1 MLKEDAMDK
10 TTSLSQAIGTH
21 LHNGDTVALEGFGHL
36 VPVAAAHEII
46 RQKFTGLTLARMSC
60 DVIVDQL
67 LGADCLQGL
76 ISSFVANSSAGSLYE
91 LRRRVEHSDP
101 EPLWFDEY
109 SHGGMVARYQAG
121 ASKLPFQPIASYR
134 GSDLAIKNPR
144 IKSVTD
150 PFGGPP
156 IHVVPALNPD
166 LTIVHAQRADR
177 EGNVQAWGMLGIQ
190 TEAAF
195 AGRRLIVTVE
205 EIVDESIIRSD
216 PNRTIIPSHIVDA
229 VVAVPRGAHPHS
241 VQGYYDRDDEFS
253 RDWSTLARDAE
264 AVRDWLQ
271 TNIHDTADH
280 AEFLALLGDDH
291 FDRLGIKDAFSTP
304 VNYGGRG

>member
-1 MLKEDAMDK
+1 MDK
-10 TTSLSQAIGTH
+10 TTSLSQAISAH
-21 LHNGDTVALEGFGHL
+21 LHDGDTVALEGFGHL

-46 RQKFTGLTLARMSC
+46 RQSYANLTLARMSC

-67 LGADCLQGL
+67 LGANCLQGL
-76 ISSFVANSSAGSLYE
+76 ISSFIANSSAGSLYE
-91 LRRRVEHSDP
+91 LRRRIEHSDP
-101 EPLWFDEY
+101 EPIRFDEY

-144 IKSVTD
+144 IRSVVD
-150 PFGGPP
+150 PYGGPP

-166 LTIVHAQRADR
+166 LTIVHAQRADSA
-177 EGNVQAWGMLGIQ
+177 GNVQAWGMLGIQ

-205 EIVDESIIRSD
+205 EIVDEDIIRSD

-229 VVAVPRGAHPHS
+229 VVAVPRGAHPHA

-253 RDWSTLARDAE
+253 RDWSALARDAK
-264 AVRDWLQ
+264 AVTSWLQ

-280 AEFLALLGDDH
+280 DEFLALLGHDR
-291 FDRLGIKDAFSTP
+291 FERLGIRDAYSTP
-304 VNYGGRG
+304 VNYGGRA

>member
-1 MLKEDAMDK
+1 MLKEDTMDK
-10 TTSLSQAIGTH
+10 TTSLSHAIGTH

-46 RQKFTGLTLARMSC
+46 RQKFSDLILARMSC

-67 LGADCLQGL
+67 LGANCLKGL

-144 IKSVTD
+144 IKSVDD
-150 PFGGPP
+150 PYGGPP

-166 LTIVHAQRADR
+166 LTIIHAQRADR
-177 EGNVQAWGMLGIQ
+177 AGNVQAWGMLGVQ

-195 AGRRLIVTVE
+195 ASRRLIVTVE
-205 EIVDESIIRSD
+205 EIVDEDIIRSD
-216 PNRTIIPSHIVDA
+216 PNRTIIPSHVVDA

-241 VQGYYDRDDEFS
+241 VQGYYDRDDDFS
-253 RDWSTLARDAE
+253 RDWSALARDAE
-264 AVRDWLQ
+264 AVQRWLQ
-271 TNIHDTADH
+271 TNIHETADH
-280 AEFLALLGDDH
+280 DEFLALLGPDH
-291 FDRLGIKDAFSTP
+291 FDRLSIRDSYSTP
-304 VNYGGRG
+304 VNYGGRA

>member
-1 MLKEDAMDK
+1 MDK
-10 TTSLSQAIGTH
+10 TMGLRQAISTY
-21 LHNGDTVALEGFGHL
+21 LSDGDTVALEGFGHI

-46 RQKFTGLTLARMSC
+46 RQGFTDLVLARMSC

-67 LGADCLQGL
+67 LGANCLKGL
-76 ISSFVANSSAGSLYE
+76 ISSFIANSSAGSLHE
-91 LRRRVEHSDP
+91 LRRRIEKSDP

-134 GSDLAIKNPR
+134 GSDLAAKNPR
-144 IKSVTD
+144 IKSVPD
-150 PFGGPP
+150 PYGGSD

-166 LTIVHAQRADR
+166 LTIIHAQRADIH
-177 EGNVQAWGMLGIQ
+177 GNVQAWGMLGIQ

-205 EIVDESIIRSD
+205 EIVDEAVVRSD
-216 PNRTIIPSHIVDA
+216 PNRTIVPAHVVDA
-229 VVAVPRGAHPHS
+229 VVAVPRGSHPHS

-253 RDWSTLARDAE
+253 RQWSALARDAA
-264 AVRDWLQ
+264 AVQDWLE
-271 TNIHDTADH
+271 TNIRGTSDHD
-280 AEFLALLGDDH
+280 EFLATLGSEH
-291 FDRLGIKDAFSTP
+291 FERMAIHDAYSTP
-304 VNYGGRG
+304 VNYGGRA

>member
-216 PNRTIIPSHIVDA
+216 PNRTIIPAHIVDA

-253 RDWSTLARDAE
+253 RDWSTLARDAG